1 MATLLIVMPPKKYS
15 NNDLGIGS
23 LVRDIQ
29 TGDLG
34 LLIERADLFDN
45 VEEHEPIWVWSM
57 TWTGPAT
64 DSHNRHIPF
73 IEEAIVGL
81 LNSGVWELKGNETD

>member
-1 MATLLIVMPPKKYS
+1 MPTKKYS

-23 LVRDIQ
+23 LVRDVQ

-34 LLIERADLFDN
+34 LLVDR
-45 VEEHEPIWVWSM
+45 VWSM

-64 DSHNRHIPF
+64 DSHNRHIPY

-81 LNSGVWELKGNETD
+81 LNGGVWELKGNETD